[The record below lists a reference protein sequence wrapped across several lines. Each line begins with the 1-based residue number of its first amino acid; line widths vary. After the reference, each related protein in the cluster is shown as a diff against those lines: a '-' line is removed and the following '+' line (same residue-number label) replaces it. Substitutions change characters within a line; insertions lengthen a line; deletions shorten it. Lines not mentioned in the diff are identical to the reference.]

1 MIAVK
6 IITDS
11 IANGVRITTAELEYP
26 RFIHAELMTHRVF
39 SRNSSS
45 SRAIPTK
52 KVRQQ
57 VWNTP
62 ELPIHW
68 GANQSGMQAQ
78 TTLKTHLSSLARAL
92 WKGASKAAC
101 MFHWGMEKIKLHKQV
116 SNRILE
122 TFQTMKVVVT
132 STEWANFLWLRDH
145 KDAQPEIRELARQ
158 LSTALNNSVPNEIGY
173 QEWHLPYITD
183 EMRGKY
189 ELQELLIISVSCCAQ
204 VSYRVL
210 DVSFDKA
217 LRIFES
223 LTSGDRV
230 HASPFEHQATP
241 IPTYHKLTKAKAKRI
256 GVTHFDV
263 DGGRWSGNFRG
274 WIQHRQLIKGNVVTD

>member
-6 IITDS
+6 IIADS
-11 IANGVRITTAELEYP
+11 IANGLRITTAELEYP

-39 SRNSSS
+39 SRNSAS

-57 VWNTP
+57 VWTTP

-78 TTLKTHLSSLARAL
+78 TTLKTLPSYLARAL
-92 WKGASKAAC
+92 WKGASKVAC
-101 MFHWGMEKIKLHKQV
+101 MFHWGMEKVKLHKQV

-145 KDAQPEIRELARQ
+145 EDAQPEIRELARQ
-158 LSTALNNSVPNEIGY
+158 ISTALNNSVPNELGY
-173 QEWHLPYITD
+173 KEWHLPYITD
-183 EMRGKY
+183 EMRECY
-189 ELQELLIISVSCCAQ
+189 ELQELLILSVSCCAQ
-204 VSYRVL
+204 VSYRTL
-210 DVSFDKA
+210 DMSFEKA

-241 IPTYHKLTKAKAKRI
+241 IPTYHKLTNAKAKRI

-263 DGGRWSGNFRG
+263 DGNRWSGNFRG
-274 WIQHRQLIKGNVVTD
+274 WIQHRQLIKGHVVTD